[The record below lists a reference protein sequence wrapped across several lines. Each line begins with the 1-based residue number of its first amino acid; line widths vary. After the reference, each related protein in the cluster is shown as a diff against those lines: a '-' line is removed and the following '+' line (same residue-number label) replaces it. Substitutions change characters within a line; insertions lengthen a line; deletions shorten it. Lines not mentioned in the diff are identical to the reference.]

1 MPYIYESFIVFDTR
15 DVISRHGVRFWCA
28 GRPFGCEGLK
38 HRPLTVGGVAYA
50 LSLGSR
56 V

>member
-1 MPYIYESFIVFDTR
+1 MELGF
-15 DVISRHGVRFWCA
+15 GVLVA
-28 GRPFGCEGLK
+28 LFGCEGLK